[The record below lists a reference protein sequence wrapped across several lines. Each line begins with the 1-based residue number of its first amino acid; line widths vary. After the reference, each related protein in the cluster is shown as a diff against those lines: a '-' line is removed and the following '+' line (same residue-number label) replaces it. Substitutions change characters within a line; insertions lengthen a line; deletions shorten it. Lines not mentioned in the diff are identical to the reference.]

1 MRMQRL
7 RGLMFEASPGKVSK
21 TPFQLTVATTTN
33 PNKMKEREREREGGS
48 LGKEFLH
55 LGYLKIEARNH

>member
-33 PNKMKEREREREGGS
+33 PNKMKEREREREREAVWGRS
-48 LGKEFLH
+48 FYILG
-55 LGYLKIEARNH
+55 I